1 MSGSPQ
7 RPSERKAVLDA
18 LKTPPLGGDF
28 VWDGKDEDERPL
40 SREEMQAGIA
50 QERKRRGRPVGSNKA
65 STTIRLDRDVLEA
78 FRAMGPGW
86 QTRMNTALREWLR
99 RHKA

>member
-1 MSGSPQ
+1 M
-7 RPSERKAVLDA
+7 RFETTVR
-18 LKTPPLGGDF
+18 
-28 VWDGKDEDERPL
+28 DEQIRII
-40 SREEMQAGIA
+40 SFRNASA
-50 QERKRRGRPVGSNKA
+50 QERKRRGRPVGSNKE

-99 RHKA
+99 RHKV